1 MEKNIKMKKQSRKA
15 KYEEEAKRE
24 MEAPKKKDGIYL
36 ICGLISLAVAFY
48 TAIALLSYLFTWA
61 KDQSA
66 LSANDFLGSLI
77 NVENGGGKI
86 GLVWANFLV
95 SKLFGL
101 GSFIIPVFFSGV
113 ALYCLKIRRVKLLRL
128 FFITIFG
135 CVLLSVFFSFVFSFT
150 GVDRLF
156 GTSAGGSYGYYVN
169 LWLKNMIGVPGTAAI
184 LIVAIIGWLI
194 IINGNLIRKI
204 SGRISSV
211 GTKVIDSVVPERKHE
226 EPGALQDNE
235 PGDAADNGQGNDAD
249 GGSDGASADAD
260 TDVETE
266 QAAADGEREIPEGEN
281 GAGDDGSDVTEGG
294 AEAEAGSDIE
304 GGAGVKTDTDAV
316 AGDFP
321 ADSDVAAVGQE
332 VPDVSSRTDAEQN
345 ISVSDV
351 DASFEVVGGGEPGLE
366 DKYTEEELQSTFD
379 PRLELSYYDA
389 PTVDLLESY
398 RDKWYE
404 VSREE
409 LERNKRRIVSTLATY
424 KIGVSKVSARIGP
437 TVTLYE
443 VVPAPGV
450 RVSQIKRSEADIQ
463 LSLAAKGVR
472 VFTMPGSNAVGIEV
486 ANERPSVVSMQ
497 SCLMYLQAKIK
508 ESGSKESGY
517 ALPVAI
523 GKTISNDVFT
533 FDLAKCPHLL
543 MAGATGQGKSVG
555 INALLSSIL
564 YTKHPS
570 EVKLVLIDP
579 KKVELSLYSRLEK
592 HFLASLPDEEEPV
605 ITDTKKVVRTLRSLC
620 KEMDDRYDLLKA
632 AQVRNIKEYNE
643 KFLERRLSP
652 AKHRYLPYIVLVID
666 EYCDLIMTAGKDIE
680 VPITRLAQLARAIG
694 IHLVIATQR
703 PTATVITGNIKAN
716 FPTRIAFYVRS
727 SIDSRTILDETG
739 ANQLIGRGDMLFA
752 TGSDLTRIQC
762 ALIETKEIDRV
773 VDFVAKQVGYATPLY
788 LPEVAEESEDD
799 ADFGR
804 SQDGY
809 GGGHGNPVRSSSSRG
824 GVDRSV
830 PLGEVNLKYR
840 DEFFDEAAQLIVANG
855 SGSASFIQR
864 KMNLGYNRSSRL
876 IDQLQAAGIVG
887 EAEGSKPREA
897 LIPDLITLGER
908 LKELKEQYGG

>member
-1 MEKNIKMKKQSRKA
+1 MKKQSRKA
-15 KYEEEAKRE
+15 KYESEAKQE

-36 ICGLISLAVAFY
+36 ICGLVSLAVAFY

-66 LSANDFLGSLI
+66 LSANDFLGSLMD
-77 NVENGGGKI
+77 VENGGGKI

-128 FFITIFG
+128 FFITVFG

-169 LWLKNMIGVPGTAAI
+169 LWLKTMIGVPGTAAI

-204 SGRISSV
+204 SGKISSV
-211 GTKVIDSVVPERKHE
+211 GTKVMDTVVPEHKDAV
-226 EPGALQDNE
+226 PDAPQNE
-235 PGDAADNGQGNDAD
+235 AEGVVSDDVEAGPETDGEAAADNAQEISGEENEDSGSAAAAGTESEAGDENSSGTDA
-249 GGSDGASADAD
+249 GTGVETETEAGIKNSDGAG
-260 TDVETE
+260 TV
-266 QAAADGEREIPEGEN
+266 
-281 GAGDDGSDVTEGG
+281 
-294 AEAEAGSDIE
+294 
-304 GGAGVKTDTDAV
+304 AV
-316 AGDFP
+316 DGDFP
-321 ADSDVAAVGQE
+321 SDDDSGLAGQGAEDSDT
-332 VPDVSSRTDAEQN
+332 SSRPDTGQNGSASDA
-345 ISVSDV
+345 
-351 DASFEVVGGGEPGLE
+351 DASFEVVAGEPGLE

-508 ESGSKESGY
+508 EKGSKESGY

-643 KFLERRLSP
+643 KFLERKLSP

-788 LPEVAEESEDD
+788 LPEVAEESEDE

-804 SQDGY
+804 PQDGY
-809 GGGHGNPVRSSSSRG
+809 GGGHGTPARSSSSRG

-897 LIPDLITLGER
+897 LIPDLITLGEK